1 MKTNVGKKDA
11 YIRLVIAALL
21 LFAGVF
27 NFVPGNWWI
36 VTTAIA
42 AILFITS
49 VIKYCPLYS
58 VLGIQ
63 TCPREKLSEK

>member
-11 YIRLVIAALL
+11 YIRLVIAVVLL
-21 LFAGVF
+21 LAGIL
-27 NFVPGNWWI
+27 NIVPGNWWI

-42 AILFITS
+42 AILFLTS

-58 VLGIQ
+58 ALGIQ
-63 TCPREKLSEK
+63 TCPQKKSSDK

>member
-11 YIRLVIAALL
+11 YIRLVIAVVLL
-21 LFAGVF
+21 LAGVL
-27 NFVPGNWWI
+27 NIVPGNWWI
-36 VTTAIA
+36 VTTAVA
-42 AILFITS
+42 AILFVTS

-63 TCPREKLSEK
+63 TCPQKK